1 MILDLSFAARFRR
14 TTGRGPRGKT
24 SNRGQKRHGVDIIQA
39 SVNDNTR
46 RLAPDVVLVKEL
58 GNVLPRLLD
67 DFIATVPADE
77 NTSTSR
83 SWISPTDTGE

>member
-1 MILDLSFAARFRR
+1 MILDLSFAARARSQNNR
-14 TTGRGPRGKT
+14 KGARGKT
-24 SNRGQKRHGVDIIQA
+24 NRGQKRHGEDIIQA

>member
-1 MILDLSFAARFRR
+1 MILDLSFAARARR

-24 SNRGQKRHGVDIIQA
+24 NRGQKRHHGEDIIQAQA

-46 RLAPDVVLVKEL
+46 RLAPDVPVKEL

-67 DFIATVPADE
+67 FIATVPAE